1 LIDDYECASE
11 VSGIQF
17 NVELEQIATSHTDF
31 GRADAM
37 RHVGDIF
44 MQLNL
49 KAKTLINFFLFFV
62 TD

>member
-1 LIDDYECASE
+1 
-11 VSGIQF
+11 
-17 NVELEQIATSHTDF
+17 
-31 GRADAM
+31 M

-62 TD
+62 TDWWHRKLR